1 MMSFLISLKN
11 KKSASRKLKVTYYM
25 YIDFII
31 LSEIKTKLKFK
42 LFVFVSRVL
51 GLKNEGDPRV

>member
-1 MMSFLISLKN
+1 
-11 KKSASRKLKVTYYM
+11 M